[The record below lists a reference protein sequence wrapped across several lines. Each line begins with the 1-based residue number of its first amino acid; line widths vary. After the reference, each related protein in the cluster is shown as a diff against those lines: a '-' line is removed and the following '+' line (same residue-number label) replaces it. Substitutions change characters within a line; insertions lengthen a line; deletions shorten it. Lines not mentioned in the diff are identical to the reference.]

1 MLEQTKKLRYNI
13 IIVITYIVGIILL
26 FQLFNLQV
34 IKGSEYRETSNTRL
48 TRESTVKA
56 ARGNITDNSGNKL
69 VTTKTGF
76 SLELYKTKIDND
88 VFNNL
93 IYNLAVLLEKNKDKY
108 NDNLPITVNPYA
120 FTSKDEEIQKKWKK
134 EYGIDENA
142 TAEEAFNF
150 FKKKYDVKQDEPEKA
165 RKIMTIRYE
174 ISRNGYSNIKPVII
188 SNNISY
194 ISANQIKEQSN
205 KFPGTAVVTVPIV
218 TYPYGSLAS
227 HILGYVG
234 SISAEEYDAN
244 KDKYGMN
251 DTIGKTG
258 MQYTL
263 EEYLK
268 GQDGVRQVDMSV
280 DGTITEE
287 YISQEAVAGNNV
299 ALTIDSNL
307 QKVTEKALAE
317 NIKKISNGAYGKKYN
332 AKNGAAIVMNIKTG
346 EVLALAS
353 YPDYEPELFVSGI
366 SQSKLDEY
374 NKNKNCYNWAI
385 SGTYA
390 PGSVFKMVV
399 ATAALEEKIITTQTT
414 INDTG
419 IYPRGHKPA
428 CWIYTD
434 RHYGHGYLNVT
445 GAIKK
450 SCNYFFYEL
459 GYRMGIDPVIKYAKA
474 YGLGIKTGI
483 ELSGEAEGIVDL
495 KKQCQDLYGQ
505 QWQLGDTLSA
515 VIGQSYNDYTPIQIA
530 RYVSMLANGGKSVDV
545 TLIKSITDA
554 DGNKISKDEYE
565 KKIKEKLGIEDI
577 PEVKDLNIKK
587 ENLDAIL
594 KGMKGVTSETGGTA
608 YYVFSDLDIDIGGK
622 TGSAETG
629 IKNQVNGWFAGF
641 APYDDPE
648 IAIVVFIENAG
659 SGGNVGDTAKTI
671 INEYLGMNAK
681 DVKEDLNAIPSTQIN
696 N

>member
-1 MLEQTKKLRYNI
+1 MEQTKKLRYNI
-13 IIVITYIVGIILL
+13 IVVITYIVGFILL
-26 FQLFNLQV
+26 LQLFYLQV
-34 IKGSEYRETSNTRL
+34 IKGSEYRQTSNTRL

-56 ARGNITDNSGNKL
+56 ARGNITDSTGNKL

-88 VFNNL
+88 VFNNV
-93 IYNLAVLLEKNKDKY
+93 IYNLVTLLEKNKDKY

-120 FTSKDEEIQKKWKK
+120 FTAKDEETQKKWKK

-150 FKKKYDVKQDEPEKA
+150 LKKKYDIKQEDPEQA

-174 ISRNGYSNIKPVII
+174 ISRNGYSNIKPVTI

-194 ISANQIKEQSN
+194 LSANQIKEQSN
-205 KFPGTAVVTVPIV
+205 SFPGTAVVTVPVV
-218 TYPYGSLAS
+218 TYPYGKLAS

-234 SISAEEYDAN
+234 SISAEEYSAN

-251 DTIGKTG
+251 DIIGKTG

-268 GQDGVRQVDMSV
+268 GEDGIRQVDMSV

-287 YISQEAVAGNNV
+287 YISQEAVAGYNV
-299 ALTIDSNL
+299 ALTIDANL
-307 QKVTEKALAE
+307 QRVTENALE
-317 NIKKISNGAYGKKYN
+317 QNMKNIANGTYGKKYN
-332 AKNGAAIVMNIKTG
+332 AKNGAAIVMNVKTG
-346 EVLALAS
+346 EILALAS

-366 SQSKLDEY
+366 SQTKLDEY

-399 ATAALEEKIITTQTT
+399 ATAALENNIINTQTT

-419 IYPRGHKPA
+419 IYPRGHNPA

-434 RHYGHGYLNVT
+434 KHYGHGYLNVT

-495 KKQCQDLYGQ
+495 KKQCEDLYGQ

-530 RYVSMLANGGKSVDV
+530 RYACMLANGGKSVDV

-554 DGNKISKDEYE
+554 DGNKVSKEEYE
-565 KKIKEKLGIEDI
+565 KKVNEKLGLNDI
-577 PEVKDLNIKK
+577 PEVEDLNIKK
-587 ENLDAIL
+587 ENRDAIL
-594 KGMKGVTSETGGTA
+594 KGMKGVTSEAGGTA

-629 IKNQVNGWFAGF
+629 VKNQVNGWFAGF
-641 APYDDPE
+641 APYDNPE
-648 IAIVVFIENAG
+648 IAVVVLIENAG
-659 SGGNVGDTAKTI
+659 AGGNV
-671 INEYLGMNAK
+671 
-681 DVKEDLNAIPSTQIN
+681 
-696 N
+696 